1 MATLIHHAG
10 KGRRRV
16 RRPDGRVDEYERSSH
31 WRVRYA
37 VFFPDG
43 SRAVRSKVAAQ
54 RSQAKLLSEEAGRL
68 ERATRTGTATQQ
80 DLGHFL
86 RLGLISE
93 DDYLRLGGVNLELSW
108 DEVLKGYI
116 QSSYERCSLHTHSN
130 NILRAQRIVEFL
142 SARVPV
148 SKLTEDD
155 VRAYLAARADS
166 LARKTLKNEL
176 DVFRGP
182 LDIPVS
188 RGVLRSPSWDQLASA
203 NPARRVNGYQA
214 PAGRLRFPRA
224 LTYEEDVKFLKLAK
238 AASGR
243 LDGHRYVAAL
253 LLRFYGLRRGEL
265 QYLTYEDLVGPS
277 VLIQAKPVL
286 PDILDK
292 RRTRRSPN
300 GSHREVVQRRETRE
314 QLRDGTW
321 RPKDHEA
328 RTIWIPAATG
338 DPDGRVMDRIRVL
351 LPTTPSGR
359 FILGGDHT
367 LHRDYISQA
376 VEKLLHQINP
386 DLCVHTLRHTFAT
399 WLIGRGVNVV
409 RVRELLGHSDLKTT
423 LIYVHLPRRT
433 DPRDVLDLFF

>member
-1 MATLIHHAG
+1 MAKLIQEAG
-10 KGRRRV
+10 GGSRTV
-16 RRPDGRVDEYERSSH
+16 RRADGTTDSYGRTAA
-31 WRVRYA
+31 WRVRY
-37 VFFPDG
+37 VVVFPDG
-43 SRAVRSKVAAQ
+43 SRAIRSKVAGRRNEAVAL
-54 RSQAKLLSEEAGRL
+54 RNEAGRF
-68 ERATRTGTATQQ
+68 ERLTRTGMVAQQ

-86 RLGLISE
+86 SLGLISG
-93 DDYLRLGGVNLELSW
+93 DDYLRLGGVNLNLSW
-108 DEVLKGYI
+108 NEVLKAYI
-116 QSSYERCSLHTHSN
+116 QSSYERCTLHTHTN
-130 NILRAQRIVEFL
+130 NIFRAERVVEFL
-142 SARVPV
+142 SARVTV
-148 SKLTEDD
+148 SKVTEDD
-155 VRAYLAARADS
+155 IRAYLASRASS

-176 DVFRGP
+176 DVLRGL
-182 LDIPVS
+182 LDVPVR
-188 RGVLRSPSWDQLASA
+188 RGVLRSPTWNLVASA

-224 LTYEEDVKFLKLAK
+224 LTYEEDVKFLKLAE

-286 PDILDK
+286 PDILGK
-292 RRTRRSPN
+292 RRTSRSPN

-328 RTIWIPAATG
+328 RTIWIPTG
-338 DPDGRVMDRIRVL
+338 TGEPDGRVMDRIRAL
-351 LPTTPSGR
+351 LPPMPSRR

-386 DLCVHTLRHTFAT
+386 DLSVHTLRHTFAT

-433 DPRDVLDLFF
+433 DPRDVLDLFV

>member
-1 MATLIHHAG
+1 
-10 KGRRRV
+10 
-16 RRPDGRVDEYERSSH
+16 
-31 WRVRYA
+31 
-37 VFFPDG
+37 
-43 SRAVRSKVAAQ
+43 
-54 RSQAKLLSEEAGRL
+54 
-68 ERATRTGTATQQ
+68 
-80 DLGHFL
+80 
-86 RLGLISE
+86 
-93 DDYLRLGGVNLELSW
+93 
-108 DEVLKGYI
+108 
-116 QSSYERCSLHTHSN
+116 
-130 NILRAQRIVEFL
+130 
-142 SARVPV
+142 
-148 SKLTEDD
+148 
-155 VRAYLAARADS
+155 
-166 LARKTLKNEL
+166 
-176 DVFRGP
+176 
-182 LDIPVS
+182 
-188 RGVLRSPSWDQLASA
+188 
-203 NPARRVNGYQA
+203 
-214 PAGRLRFPRA
+214 
-224 LTYEEDVKFLKLAK
+224 VKFLKLAK

-409 RVRELLGHSDLKTT
+409 RVRELLGPLGPEDHT
-423 LIYVHLPRRT
+423 HLRASAAAHGPPRRARSVLLILGWQAA
-433 DPRDVLDLFF
+433 PRLLSSRAGVRESERACLLPVNLGTVATGVPRR